1 MYMAFSTIMY
11 GRSVVISEINKDSP
25 STSLAPTTAVGLWKG
40 LLESARDEQETY
52 KVCGTW
58 KRERKPDV
66 RPTKQTARRCCRDD
80 AEKAEFRVRTSMEN
94 RVHFL
99 VFHCNGLDTSLQFV
113 DPKKLARKN
122 FELTFLE
129 SPESYCFLIVP
140 KSTILSFTF
149 AAYFVISSLGPLTQN
164 LVHDHWCTSSHI

>member
-1 MYMAFSTIMY
+1 MY

-52 KVCGTW
+52 KVCG
-58 KRERKPDV
+58 
-66 RPTKQTARRCCRDD
+66 
-80 AEKAEFRVRTSMEN
+80 TSMEN